1 MVLRVVDLGSLL
13 FWVNKRTRCQLGW
26 VGSLELGR
34 KGHVQASFDWIVVLS
49 FQSFWCQPPNAKLT
63 PFTETGPWA
72 FHHGNYLLR
81 NLLQRFLLTS
91 IIDPPRNTIY
101 FAPAYTVYIYICWY
115 ITIKKKKCTVKGYIV
130 YNATIHIDVIKNMI
144 IVAF

>member
-26 VGSLELGR
+26 LTWVRQERTCSGQLWLDRRLILSVILMPTTKCQINPFYRNWSLSISSW
-34 KGHVQASFDWIVVLS
+34 QLS
-49 FQSFWCQPPNAKLT
+49 VKK
-63 PFTETGPWA
+63 FTSKIPTD
-72 FHHGNYLLR
+72 FHYWPTSKHHLFCSRVHGL
-81 NLLQRFLLTS
+81 
-91 IIDPPRNTIY
+91 
-101 FAPAYTVYIYICWY
+101 YIYMLIHY
-115 ITIKKKKCTVKGYIV
+115 HKKKKCTVKGYIV